1 MGTKMIIKQ
10 YVNVFKL
17 RIGVVITLAA
27 MGGMVITPGQTLTG
41 WQVLVLSLA
50 VFMASAAAGAFN
62 QYFDHDIDAKMA
74 RTENRPF
81 VNGFFQHSRKWLVV
95 IGVMLAVA
103 VASAAFAF
111 NAMTALNIFLGA
123 FTYAIVYTV
132 WLKRRTWLNIVFGGL
147 AGSFAVLAGAAAVD
161 PAFGPLPM
169 LLALVLFLW
178 TPPHFWSLAI
188 VIRDQYAAA
197 GVPMLPVVKGDKKA
211 ARIILGHTILLV
223 LASVMPVFYGLGWM
237 YLVGALFG
245 GGYFIVKS
253 VQLLRNPTK
262 QTAMANFIASLVQ
275 FTVLMAALML
285 EINFGA

>member
-237 YLVGALFG
+237 YLVGALCG

-275 FTVLMAALML
+275 FTVLMVALML
-285 EINFGA
+285 EVNFGT